1 VTVAQK
7 QALVAKVPSSA
18 ASVARRNSALV
29 FLPIRASLSARTACV
44 VTILPARVQ
53 DSVTAVERTTGGMYT
68 MI

>member
-7 QALVAKVPSSA
+7 QALAVKVPSSA
-18 ASVARRNSALV
+18 ASVVRRNLALV
-29 FLPIRASLSARTACV
+29 FLLTRASLSARMACV
-44 VTILPARVQ
+44 VTILPARAQ